1 MQVGGVKP
9 VLFRWRPS
17 QPARDRRA
25 GRAQEEGRSRH
36 DRPCRVNRLPLAVSG
51 YLVPEGTPKGRGAE
65 FAAIAAEEGFQ
76 PCFPGLGNVPPLASP
91 RPLDSGARL
100 PP

>member
-1 MQVGGVKP
+1 MQVGDVNP
-9 VLFRWRPS
+9 VLFRWRPL
-17 QPARDRRA
+17 QPTRDRRA
-25 GRAQEEGRSRH
+25 GRAQGEGRSRH

-51 YLVPEGTPKGRGAE
+51 YLVPQGTPKDRSAD
-65 FAAIAAEEGFQ
+65 FAAIAAEEVFQ
-76 PCFPGLGNVPPLASP
+76 PCLPGLGNVPPPASP